1 MTSKKQTKLVGITLA
16 VVLLALVSATA
27 IVPTAYA
34 VQNQENSG
42 NNGNLQSQTNTGNN
56 ALGQE

>member
-16 VVLLALVSATA
+16 VVLLALVVPTA

-42 NNGNLQSQTNTGNN
+42 NNVNSQTQTNTGNN
-56 ALGQE
+56 AAG